1 MSRLYIGSINKAKE
15 IIREEFPKAK
25 LVFVEN
31 ALEVSKSF
39 SIFFDN
45 DKIFIHCNPNLESL
59 KVISSDI
66 DNNKGK
72 HFLHFDDDSY
82 DGRNSL
88 IQKIKKQGSIFDC
101 SFPIF
106 GDTNSFKRQLQNI
119 CKKYGCVIEPTCID
133 WLCNNSPI
141 YKVKSKSANSKK
153 EIMVYDLDI
162 IDAEIFKISTV
173 SKNITINSFEDSL
186 FNSESDIFDFIESLL
201 SGDIS
206 RSYEMLSDIVEA
218 FTDQG
223 MLLILLSQLHFLLV
237 VTRCKERNIYDSNK
251 VLSIVECDDIL
262 GKYLSE
268 DFIYPLFT
276 KKTQNP
282 IRINIELNKRRNL
295 TSSQISSYI
304 SLVVD
309 CIVDLRDQ
317 GNKNIVLPY
326 LVSKFQCV

>member
-15 IIREEFPKAK
+15 LIKEEFPKAK

-31 ALEVSKSF
+31 AFETSKSF
-39 SIFFDN
+39 SIFFDS
-45 DKIFIHCNPNLESL
+45 DKIFIHSNPNLESL
-59 KVISSDI
+59 KVISSDL
-66 DNNKGK
+66 DQNKGK

-88 IQKIKKQGSIFDC
+88 IQKIKKQGSIIDC
-101 SFPIF
+101 SFPLF
-106 GDTNSFKRQLQNI
+106 GDTNSFKRQLHNI
-119 CKKYGCVIEPTCID
+119 CKKYGCVIEPACID
-133 WLCNNSPI
+133 WLCSNSPI
-141 YKVKSKSANSKK
+141 YKVKSKSANAKK
-153 EIMVYDLDI
+153 EIMVYDIDI
-162 IDAEIFKISTV
+162 IDSEICKISTV
-173 SKNITINSFEDSL
+173 SKTISIASFDDSL

-237 VTRCKERNIYDSNK
+237 VTRCKENNIYDANK

-262 GKYLSE
+262 GKYLSDE
-268 DFIYPLFT
+268 FIYPV
-276 KKTQNP
+276 
-282 IRINIELNKRRNL
+282 RINIELCKRRNL

-304 SLVVD
+304 NLVVD

-317 GNKNIVLPY
+317 GNKNIALPY